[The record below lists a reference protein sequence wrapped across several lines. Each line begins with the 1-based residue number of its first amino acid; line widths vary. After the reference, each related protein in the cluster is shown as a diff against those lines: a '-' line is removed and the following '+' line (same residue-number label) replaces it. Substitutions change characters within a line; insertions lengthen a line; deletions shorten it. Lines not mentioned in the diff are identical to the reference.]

1 MDKIRSWEFWDL
13 QTLESYV
20 EDIKTLVKTYWRNTD
35 HKRKDNFNEKVL
47 LFLKLAEN
55 LIGQQ
60 ELSKILKD
68 IGQDTISLKESCK
81 NLYYSDILKLFDKI
95 KIILKE
101 KDGHKKDENTGK
113 IKKILWKILNKKKW
127 ISTETTSID
136 VKQTSVDVK
145 QTSVEKT
152 ENIKTN
158 IITFENIWK
167 LLWINKSI
175 DEWNLKNMYDYINKL
190 NKNSLKSFVD
200 RIIFIKDNLQVDGRI
215 KELLDELKN
224 YSTKIIEEKTEKEKK
239 ERTEYKKRNKLE
251 LEKKERIEKI
261 KKTFVQQLNIFQN
274 IANIQDNQDPKEI
287 KKELLENINLILS
300 NIKEAFGKD
309 NNLSYPIKKTEEL
322 LTLYKWLELSRIDAG
337 LKQWYL
343 FGDIYDFIIWINEY
357 YMLNLNF
364 SEYEILDTKIKE
376 YKSL

>member
-1 MDKIRSWEFWDL
+1 
-13 QTLESYV
+13 
-20 EDIKTLVKTYWRNTD
+20 
-35 HKRKDNFNEKVL
+35 
-47 LFLKLAEN
+47 
-55 LIGQQ
+55 
-60 ELSKILKD
+60 
-68 IGQDTISLKESCK
+68 
-81 NLYYSDILKLFDKI
+81 
-95 KIILKE
+95 
-101 KDGHKKDENTGK
+101 
-113 IKKILWKILNKKKW
+113 
-127 ISTETTSID
+127 
-136 VKQTSVDVK
+136 
-145 QTSVEKT
+145 
-152 ENIKTN
+152 
-158 IITFENIWK
+158 
-167 LLWINKSI
+167 
-175 DEWNLKNMYDYINKL
+175 MYDYINKL